1 MRSLTGV
8 EREEY
13 SPTLLTPI
21 NAAVSR
27 LVPDSVR
34 VGLGTFLL
42 GIFCWRALKPREGV
56 HSKKV
61 HLNKTFK
68 TLFNHTC
75 TLLFPWIC
83 HSNKYNTC

>member
-42 GIFCWRALKPREGV
+42 GIFCWRDRKGGGSFHGVGSPQAELLRESV
-56 HSKKV
+56 
-61 HLNKTFK
+61 
-68 TLFNHTC
+68 C
-75 TLLFPWIC
+75 RRA
-83 HSNKYNTC
+83 